1 MNLARHSRGT
11 LTDNGAPAIDY
22 GAWQS
27 TVHAGRRKA
36 AGQRKPV
43 LVSYSERLPQGNALA
58 VFDSA
63 RELGEASVFYWEQP
77 TEGYALVGI
86 GEAAARTSATIN
98 EMSSCWQALVD
109 GAITIR
115 SSSTVDNPVAPL
127 VAGPVCFA
135 GFAFDA
141 NSPRTELWQGFP
153 SGLLLLP
160 AVLFGST
167 GADAY
172 LTINVVVTHPEE
184 EDRGTNELQHRLS
197 HIETVLRHLLGA
209 WVRPTSSTP
218 PLRRGRL
225 TLHDREPR
233 SAWKRMVMAS
243 TAAIREG
250 AYRKIVLARS
260 VEACAREPF
269 AISTA
274 LADLGR
280 RYSDAYIFALA
291 RGERTF
297 LGASPE
303 RLAYVAGGRVE
314 TMALAG
320 TEPRG
325 ISALEDKLLGEEL
338 LRQDK
343 LQKEHAVVAETIR
356 EALAPLTSTLDS
368 PSPPRLLK
376 LHNVQHLMTP
386 ISGTLS
392 DNMSVL
398 QVVAALHPTPAVAG
412 EPRALA
418 LEAIR
423 QTEHLDRGWY
433 AGPIGLIAADGSGEF
448 AVALRSALVADR
460 CATLFAGCGI
470 VDGSDPDAEY
480 AESIWKLQVMLES
493 LGGED

>member
-1 MNLARHSRGT
+1 MNRISALCGV
-11 LTDNGAPAIDY
+11 PAGDHAVTFDY
-22 GAWQS
+22 SAWQS
-27 TVHAGRRKA
+27 TIHTGRQQASGRH
-36 AGQRKPV
+36 GPV
-43 LVSYSERLPQGNALA
+43 LVSYTERIPRGSALA

-63 RELGEASVFYWEQP
+63 QELGEANVFYWERP
-77 TEGYALVGI
+77 SEGYALVGI
-86 GEAAARTSATIN
+86 GEAATRTSGTIS
-98 EMSSCWQALVD
+98 EMSSNWQTLID
-109 GAITIR
+109 SSLIR
-115 SSSTVDNPVAPL
+115 SPSSGDPPVAPS

-141 NSPRTELWQGFP
+141 DSPRTDLWHGFP

-160 AVLFGST
+160 AILFGTT

-172 LTINVVVTHPEE
+172 LTINVVVPPPQAAHGGV
-184 EDRGTNELQHRLS
+184 DDLQNRMS
-197 HIETVLRHLLGA
+197 HIETVLGHLVDA
-209 WVRPTSSTP
+209 WVQPSSSVP
-218 PLRRGRL
+218 RLRYGRL
-225 TLHDREPR
+225 TLRDLEPR
-233 SAWKRMVMAS
+233 SDWKRMVLAS

-250 AYRKIVLARS
+250 AYRKVVLARS
-260 VEACAREPF
+260 VEARSREPF
-269 AISTA
+269 AISAT

-280 RYSDAYIFALA
+280 RYADAFIFALA
-291 RGERTF
+291 REGRTF

-303 RLAYVAGGRVE
+303 RLARVDGRRVE

-325 ISALEDKLLGEEL
+325 TSAREDQLLGEEL

-343 LQKEHAVVAETIR
+343 LQNEHAVVAETIR
-356 EALAPLTSTLDS
+356 QALAPLTRTLES

-386 ISGTLS
+386 ISGTLR
-392 DNMSVL
+392 DNLSVL

-412 EPRALA
+412 EPKSPA

-423 QTEHLDRGWY
+423 RAEHLDRGWY
-433 AGPIGLIAADGSGEF
+433 AGPIGLIGKDGSGEF
-448 AVALRSALVADR
+448 AVALRSALVAKR

-470 VDGSDPDAEY
+470 VDGSDPDQEY
-480 AESIWKLQVMLES
+480 NESIWKLRVMLES